1 MIRITTNRQHKAPLP
16 RPPRRAML
24 MAPVAV
30 KVPVYTGFKMDEIK
44 RTVTQRHGVSIEDIF
59 SRSRVKHLV
68 AARREFIQRLHH
80 EMRWNADR
88 IAAHLQVDRSTVNH
102 HLGLRRTSSVKYGAL
117 NDD

>member
-1 MIRITTNRQHKAPLP
+1 MIRITTNRQRATPLP
-16 RPPRRAML
+16 RPPRRTML

-30 KVPVYTGFKMDEIK
+30 KVPVYTSFKMDDIK

-102 HLGLRRTSSVKYGAL
+102 HLGLRRSSSVKYGAL

>member
-1 MIRITTNRQHKAPLP
+1 MIRITTNRQRATPLP

-30 KVPVYTGFKMDEIK
+30 KVPVYTSFKMDDIK

-88 IAAHLQVDRSTVNH
+88 IAAHLQIDRTTVNH

>member
-1 MIRITTNRQHKAPLP
+1 MIRITTNRQRATPLP
-16 RPPRRAML
+16 RPPGRAIL

-30 KVPVYTGFKMDEIK
+30 KVPVYTGLKMDEIK

-80 EMRWNADR
+80 EMRWNPCR

-102 HLGLRRTSSVKYGAL
+102 HLGLRRTSKVKYGAL

>member
-1 MIRITTNRQHKAPLP
+1 
-16 RPPRRAML
+16 
-24 MAPVAV
+24 MAPVSV
-30 KVPVYTGFKMDEIK
+30 KVPAYTGFKMDEIK
-44 RTVTQRHGVSIEDIF
+44 RAVTHKHDVSIEDIF

>member
-1 MIRITTNRQHKAPLP
+1 
-16 RPPRRAML
+16 

-30 KVPVYTGFKMDEIK
+30 KVPVYTSFKMDDIK
-44 RTVTQRHGVSIEDIF
+44 RTVTQKHGVSIEDIF

-68 AARREFIQRLHH
+68 VARREFIQRLHH

-88 IAAHLQVDRSTVNH
+88 IAAHLQIDRTTVNH